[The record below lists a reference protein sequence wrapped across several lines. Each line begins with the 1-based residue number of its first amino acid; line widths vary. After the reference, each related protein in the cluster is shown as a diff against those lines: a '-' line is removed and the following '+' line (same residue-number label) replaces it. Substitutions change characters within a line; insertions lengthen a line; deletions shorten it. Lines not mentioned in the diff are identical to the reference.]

1 VTNFFCWYQC
11 RPIPLAYEAEEYV
24 RDGYSL
30 YCLDPSKLSGASPH
44 AVADATDPC
53 KNGYVHNSNCI
64 GSWQRTDADVPGYE
78 LPYEVKEEQDQ
89 NQNSS
94 ATSASTNPV
103 LDYDDVYCSSGTA
116 MYMDGFN
123 WQGSTCVIYLFAAW
137 TLSTPAKFALAA
149 MGSILFG
156 IVLEF
161 VLWQRRSI
169 YDLPPGKRR
178 LVLSSLVYGVQL
190 SLGYFIMLVIMTYSG
205 PLFLCTV
212 GGMMLGH
219 AGFNAQDS
227 LAQAWTERRRRRKA
241 GGWGGAAAA
250 SENGCCHGGELET
263 GSELSATDPTE
274 NTTLTSHVGDGA
286 TPCCQYGI

>member
-1 VTNFFCWYQC
+1 M
-11 RPIPLAYEAEEYV
+11 
-24 RDGYSL
+24 G
-30 YCLDPSKLSGASPH
+30 
-44 AVADATDPC
+44 
-53 KNGYVHNSNCI
+53 
-64 GSWQRTDADVPGYE
+64 
-78 LPYEVKEEQDQ
+78 EEQDQ

-219 AGFNAQDS
+219 AGFPG
-227 LAQAWTERRRRRKA
+227 A
-241 GGWGGAAAA
+241 GVDRAAAA
-250 SENGCCHGGELET
+250 SQGGRRGRRGGGIRKWL
-263 GSELSATDPTE
+263 LPRRRA
-274 NTTLTSHVGDGA
+274 GDGQRA
-286 TPCCQYGI
+286 VRDGSDGEHHPDVPRLGRRHPVLPVRHLKKLRCRFQCRL